1 MIEDNVLSNMALRL
15 VSW

>member
-1 MIEDNVLSNMALRL
+1 MVEDNVLSNMALRL